1 MNKIDM
7 VTTSHDEFLKFLKS
21 QFPLFH
27 KSNVF
32 LRDLQYGVMEY
43 FQKEKKAKVKYVEAE
58 VIARKFAEFLEK
70 KDILRKLDSKTWMLN
85 YPEFTK
91 KAS

>member
-1 MNKIDM
+1 MNKTDI
-7 VTTSHDEFLKFLKS
+7 VTNNHIEFLEFLKS

-32 LRDLQYGVMEY
+32 FRDLQYGVMEY
-43 FQKEKKAKVKYVEAE
+43 FEKEKKTKVTYIEAE
-58 VIARKFAEFLEK
+58 VITRKFTEFMETK
-70 KDILRKLDSKTWMLN
+70 NILRKLDSKTWMLN